1 MLAIDRQQLRSS
13 LALSQ
18 HGGSNH
24 GLVTDLIEAQAVIV
38 LGKVDDAVRL
48 LLMRFG
54 GGSLDVRRRVH
65 LTAGIN
71 GRVTSQSRRALH
83 FLTRKKAPHY
93 LSSMVPISVAF
104 NIALSEAA

>member
-38 LGKVDDAVRL
+38 LGQVDDAVRL
-48 LLMRFG
+48 LSMRFG
-54 GGSLDVRRRVH
+54 GGCQKARTFDSGNQRARDVTEQTRLAFPDKKESPSLSVVH
-65 LTAGIN
+65 G
-71 GRVTSQSRRALH
+71 
-83 FLTRKKAPHY
+83 PY
-93 LSSMVPISVAF
+93 LGGFQDSPI
-104 NIALSEAA
+104 